1 MDAIYTG
8 KKISSL
14 RKEKNFTQKDLA
26 EKLHVSDKAVS
37 KWERG
42 LNYPDLT
49 LLPVIANVLETSV
62 TELLGL
68 ENSIS
73 DSAIEVIN
81 EIALSEKKQI
91 IKIIQDYLLL
101 TIILSVVVILNTI
114 YAYHMGY
121 TWEIVNIQFWING
134 ILIALA
140 LTLITNGIRLLIKGK
155 KVLFIV

>member
-1 MDAIYTG
+1 MNAIYTG

-62 TELLGL
+62 TDLLGI

-114 YAYHMGY
+114 YEYHMGY
-121 TWEIVNIQFWING
+121 TWKMVNIQFWING

-155 KVLFIV
+155 KFSL

>member
-1 MDAIYTG
+1 M
-8 KKISSL
+8 
-14 RKEKNFTQKDLA
+14 
-26 EKLHVSDKAVS
+26 
-37 KWERG
+37 
-42 LNYPDLT
+42 
-49 LLPVIANVLETSV
+49 PVIANVLETSV

-68 ENSIS
+68 DNSIS

-114 YAYHMGY
+114 YAYHIGY
-121 TWEIVNIQFWING
+121 TWKIVNIQFWING

-140 LTLITNGIRLLIKGK
+140 LTLITNGIRLLIKWNK
-155 KVLFIV
+155 L

>member
-114 YAYHMGY
+114 YAYHIGY
-121 TWEIVNIQFWING
+121 TWKIVNIQFWING

-155 KVLFIV
+155 KLSL

>member
-14 RKEKNFTQKDLA
+14 RKEKNLTQKDLA

-114 YAYHMGY
+114 YAYHIGY
-121 TWEIVNIQFWING
+121 TWKIVNIQFWING

-155 KVLFIV
+155 KLSL

>member
-1 MDAIYTG
+1 MDEIYTG

-14 RKEKNFTQKDLA
+14 RKEKNFTQKELA

-49 LLPVIANVLETSV
+49 LLPEIANILETSV
-62 TELLGL
+62 TDLLGL
-68 ENSIS
+68 ENRIP
-73 DSAIEVIN
+73 DSTIEVIN
-81 EIALSEKKQI
+81 EIAQSEKKQM

-101 TIILSVVVILNTI
+101 TIILGVVVIINTI
-114 YAYHMGY
+114 YVYHRGY
-121 TWEIVNIQFWING
+121 TWEKFDIQFWING

-140 LTLITNGIRLLIKGK
+140 FTLITNGIRLLIKGK
-155 KVLFIV
+155 KA